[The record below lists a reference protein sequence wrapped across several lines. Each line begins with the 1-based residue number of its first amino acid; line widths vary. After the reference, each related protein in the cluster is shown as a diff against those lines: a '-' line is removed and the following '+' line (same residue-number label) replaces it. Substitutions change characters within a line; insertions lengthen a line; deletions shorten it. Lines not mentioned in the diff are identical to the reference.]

1 MKISLITACFNSE
14 ATIRTAIDSV
24 LSQKGVDIEYIIV
37 DGGSTDGTVDIIK
50 EYSTRSTCSTRFSFK
65 WISER
70 DRGMYDAINKGIKMA
85 TGDVVGILNADDVLA
100 SDETLKRIAECF
112 SRVEGERWRR
122 ELDSR
127 VEHVERVDGLTRLP
141 RARRVPRDA
150 GERFRRRAEEKV
162 GEWLE
167 GVSDERFVSVLDSL
181 LNEKLATGEYRFKGD
196 GGREAMRDG
205 AIRFFKGF
213 SRRIVQ
219 LSDGRCVYFAPDERA
234 RRRNSDKAV
243 SWAEYAVHAVTN
255 GGQRLP
261 GKTYNER
268 WLNYHKIEAFDVL
281 ESTLLLERCVVRSKE
296 DARYDAIMFVGD
308 DVLGRVVSVV
318 TRLDDFG
325 NIDANLTEVTFE
337 ASSKRVKK
345 APRLMP
351 LAEAVETVVH
361 RQVAAGSNPSTRIS
375 IADST
380 VSGKGMAKDISRGGA
395 RVDAVY
401 ADIRFVKEGE
411 TVEAVRKAETVRY
424 CSAKRWRPWM
434 FRFAAMVPHPSFY
447 VRRECF
453 ERLGGYS
460 LDYRICADFE
470 LELRYLLLAKLRA
483 AYLPE
488 CVVVMRMGG
497 MSTSGWRSNLVINRE
512 DLRAL
517 RAHGIWSC
525 MPLIYL
531 KYLFKIWGFV
541 FRG

>member
-1 MKISLITACFNSE
+1 MKVTLITVCFNSA
-14 ATIRTAIDSV
+14 ATLSTAIDSV

-37 DGGSTDGTVDIIK
+37 DGGSTDGTVEIIK
-50 EYSTRSTCSTRFSFK
+50 EYSTRSTRLTFK
-65 WISER
+65 WISEK

-100 SDETLKRIAECF
+100 SDETLKRIVAAFEPRNTLNTRNGEATRPSEASAESC
-112 SRVEGERWRR
+112 VT
-122 ELDSR
+122 
-127 VEHVERVDGLTRLP
+127 V
-141 RARRVPRDA
+141 AQAKRDA

-162 GEWLE
+162 GEK
-167 GVSDERFVSVLDSL
+167 
-181 LNEKLATGEYRFKGD
+181 NT
-196 GGREAMRDG
+196 
-205 AIRFFKGF
+205 
-213 SRRIVQ
+213 
-219 LSDGRCVYFAPDERA
+219 
-234 RRRNSDKAV
+234 
-243 SWAEYAVHAVTN
+243 
-255 GGQRLP
+255 
-261 GKTYNER
+261 
-268 WLNYHKIEAFDVL
+268 
-281 ESTLLLERCVVRSKE
+281 
-296 DARYDAIMFVGD
+296 
-308 DVLGRVVSVV
+308 
-318 TRLDDFG
+318 
-325 NIDANLTEVTFE
+325 
-337 ASSKRVKK
+337 
-345 APRLMP
+345 PRLMP

-395 RVDAVY
+395 RIDAVY
-401 ADIRFVKEGE
+401 ADIRFVKEGDS
-411 TVEAVRKAETVRY
+411 VEALRNAKTVRY
-424 CSAKRWRPWM
+424 CSARRWRPWM

-470 LELRYLLLAKLRA
+470 LELRYLYLAKLKA